1 MTSVHDMHY
10 TTLTM
15 EKSRAVLRKLKELEE
30 RRSELMDRL
39 MRSDELAVGT
49 LARAK
54 RPCGNPRC
62 GKCAEGP
69 SHEQVVLYYT
79 TDEGKRT
86 SRFVRRSEEERFEE
100 ASGRYREFREA
111 VRELKH
117 LDSEEIDLLGV
128 LKQSR
133 SITRKP

>member
-1 MTSVHDMHY
+1 MQESRAI
-10 TTLTM
+10 LQKLKKLEKKRRGLM
-15 EKSRAVLRKLKELEE
+15 EKLMSSEE
-30 RRSELMDRL
+30 M
-39 MRSDELAVGT
+39 AVGT

-62 GKCAEGP
+62 GKCASGP

-79 TDEGKRT
+79 TEEGKRT

-100 ASGRYREFREA
+100 AHGRYRDFREA
-111 VRELKH
+111 LRELKH
-117 LDSEEIDLLGV
+117 LDSEEIDLLRA

-133 SITRKP
+133 ALDPTDRKR